1 MANRELKIVGG
12 NFLPSPNSETPNFTL
27 AELERENTFLREQAV
42 NIMLELVVL
51 RESSEQLIVLLA
63 FIPL

>member
-1 MANRELKIVGG
+1 MAIRKLKIVEG

-51 RESSEQLIVLLA
+51 RESSEQLSVLLA